1 MKKILVT
8 AFALLLSTS
17 AYSQS
22 MFQKLMETNRF
33 NKFIDEVNNGPKK
46 LKYSDIQGSPYYY
59 KSFAPAKLADNPE
72 IINIRYNTLLDSVE
86 LLNGTDV
93 YELPRS
99 SNFPKFTFTTTNE
112 VLVRVDTGNDFSGY
126 FFELVNGK
134 NRLLKKV
141 KVRFDPEVP
150 APNTLISGTP
160 ARFAP
165 LDPVYFIQTGNQDIQ
180 VPKKT
185 EELLVNFTDNKDA
198 VVSFI
203 KSNKIKL
210 NKEADL
216 IKLVQFLNQ

>member
-1 MKKILVT
+1 MKKILIITVVLFLGISVYGQT
-8 AFALLLSTS
+8 QI
-17 AYSQS
+17 QS
-22 MFQKLMETNRF
+22 LYEVNRF

-46 LKYSDIQGSPYYY
+46 LKYSDIMGSPYYH
-59 KSFAPAKLADNPE
+59 KNFEPAKLADNPE

-86 LLNGTDV
+86 LLNGADV

-134 NRLLKKV
+134 NRLLKKI

-165 LDPVYFIQTGNQDIQ
+165 IDPVYFIQTGNQDIQ

-185 EELLVNFTDNKDA
+185 EELLVYFTDKKDA
-198 VVSFI
+198 VTNFI